1 MRLIAEFDN
10 EKSALDVQ
18 RETARVSAMIDSRSY
33 KLEVR
38 EPEACTYLFITAGRV
53 FECRVDKAGAT
64 RGAYQVHVGGDT
76 YNITLSDPKRLRDAK
91 SSGADADGRA
101 SVVASMPGKVVRVL
115 VEQGAEVAAGA
126 GLVVVEAMKM
136 EHSVVAPVDGTVTEL
151 FVHSGQQVS
160 MNAPLAAVAAAEGH

>member
-1 MRLIAEFDN
+1 MKLIAEIDN
-10 EKSALDVQ
+10 EKHALDVQ
-18 RETARVSAMIDSRSY
+18 RETARVSATIDSRSY

-76 YNITLSDPKRLRDAK
+76 YNITLSDPKRLRDTK

-126 GLVVVEAMKM
+126 GLVIVEAMKM
-136 EHSVVAPVDGTVTEL
+136 QNEMKSPKAGTVVEIHAQAGAT
-151 FVHSGQQVS
+151 VS
-160 MNAPLAAVAAAEGH
+160 AGEVLIVVE